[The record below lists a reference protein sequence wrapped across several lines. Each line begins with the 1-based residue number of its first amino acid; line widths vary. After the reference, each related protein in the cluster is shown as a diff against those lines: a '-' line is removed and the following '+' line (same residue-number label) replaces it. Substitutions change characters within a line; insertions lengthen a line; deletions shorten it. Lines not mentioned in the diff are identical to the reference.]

1 MTTFVDTS
9 ALYALVAEDDEG
21 HEPAVN
27 WLAGP
32 GADPREILIT
42 HSYVIVESA
51 ALVHRRLGPAALR
64 ALLDGLVPALSVLY
78 VDEPLHLAATHAF
91 VAAAERKI
99 SLVDWVSFQMMR
111 DEGID
116 LAFAFDRDFK
126 LQGFQTVP

>member
-1 MTTFVDTS
+1 
-9 ALYALVAEDDEG
+9 
-21 HEPAVN
+21 
-27 WLAGP
+27 
-32 GADPREILIT
+32 
-42 HSYVIVESA
+42 VIVECA

-64 ALLDGLVPALSVLY
+64 ALLDGLVPAFSVLY